1 MEATE
6 EAVGVIMGD
15 TLTATEA
22 VVGVIMGDM
31 LMATAMAITGDMD
44 MGGGVILIGG
54 AIPTDGVIRTGGV
67 IPMAGVI
74 LTGGI
79 TLTILT
85 MTPTTILITMRAMEG
100 RRCFH
105 KGLLLRRSRD
115 TNNLLIGI
123 FVRAQR
129 VITPTLKIAR
139 VVG

>member
-6 EAVGVIMGD
+6 A
-15 TLTATEA
+15 A
-22 VVGVIMGDM
+22 VGVIMGDM

-54 AIPTDGVIRTGGV
+54 V
-67 IPMAGVI
+67 IPIAGVI

-85 MTPTTILITMRAMEG
+85 MTPTTIFITMRAMEG

-105 KGLLLRRSRD
+105 KGLLLRRSGD
-115 TNNLLIGI
+115 NNNLLIGT

-129 VITPTLKIAR
+129 VTTPTLKIAR